1 MNKTEI
7 FKQMGWSSELIKH
20 FTIIDDDNELN
31 NLILDEDTKIYESN
45 TTTIE
50 FATQNGGVNINIII

>member
-31 NLILDEDTKIYESN
+31 NLILNEDTKIYESN

-50 FATQNGGVNINIII
+50 FVTQNCGININIII